1 MGLDPMEIVMIR
13 QAVEK
18 GLAKPDELK
27 LVGDPVP
34 GSLTPFKKP
43 DSISLDF
50 AGNVPG
56 FLRKPFVFVVSRLL
70 KSYPQ
75 VNPKLCVGC
84 GKCAESCPAG
94 IIRIEN
100 KKAKFRKKAASP
112 ASAARKCARKRRFMC
127 EKRCKKGKMSGFTC

>member
-27 LVGDPVP
+27 IVGDPVP
-34 GSLTPFKKP
+34 EGLTSFKKP

-50 AGNVPG
+50 TGNVPG
-56 FLRKPFVFVVSRLL
+56 FLRKPFVFVASRLL

-84 GKCAESCPAG
+84 GKMRRELPRRHHPHRKQKSEIRKKGCISCFCCQEMCP
-94 IIRIEN
+94 
-100 KKAKFRKKAASP
+100 KKAIYVRKAL
-112 ASAARKCARKRRFMC
+112 
-127 EKRCKKGKMSGFTC
+127 